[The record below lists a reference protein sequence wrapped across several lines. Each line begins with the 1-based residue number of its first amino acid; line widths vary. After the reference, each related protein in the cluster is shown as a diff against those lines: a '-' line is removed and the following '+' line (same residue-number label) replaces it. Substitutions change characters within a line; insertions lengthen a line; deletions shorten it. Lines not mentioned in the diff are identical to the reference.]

1 MRSSSRFVVM
11 SMAAIATA
19 ALIVAGASV
28 EGTAE
33 TQAPLRADENAPLRI
48 GLIGLD
54 TSHAVA
60 FTELLN
66 DGTRRDHIPGG
77 RVVAAYK
84 GGSPGLPMS
93 DTRIERFT
101 ADVTGKW
108 GVELVDSIEKLLT
121 RVDAVMLLSVDAR
134 QHLAQVRPV
143 LAAHK
148 RVFIDKPIAPSYRDT
163 RAIADLARETG
174 TPFFSSSSL
183 RYSPHIQRLREQASR
198 ESEKAAAGAD
208 ASTRGAFTW
217 GPAQI
222 EPTLPDLFW
231 YGIHSIESLYALMGP
246 GCETVTRVNTAGA
259 DVVSCRW
266 RDGRIGTFRG
276 NRNEDH
282 AYGAIFFGNHAAFT
296 DTSTSTSTSTSA
308 TTTTPETKPDAPKQ
322 SDYYGLVVEIMK
334 FFKSGVPP
342 VPPDETLEL
351 IAFMEAAELSKSRG
365 GAPVPLT
372 EITRSDAR

>member
-1 MRSSSRFVVM
+1 MRSIPRVV
-11 SMAAIATA
+11 AIVAIAT
-19 ALIVAGASV
+19 LILARPQAQ
-28 EGTAE
+28 
-33 TQAPLRADENAPLRI
+33 TQTRADEGGPLRI

-60 FTELLN
+60 FTELIN
-66 DGTRRDHIPGG
+66 DATRPDHVPGA

-84 GGSPGLPMS
+84 GGSPSVPTS
-93 DTRIERFT
+93 ATRIERFT

-108 GVELVDSIEKLLT
+108 GVPLVDSIDALLP

-134 QHLAQVRPV
+134 QHLEQVRPV

-148 RVFIDKPIAPSYRDT
+148 RVFIDKPIAGSYRDA
-163 RAIADLARETG
+163 RAIADLARSSG

-183 RYSPHIQRLREQASR
+183 RYAPHIQRLREKAS
-198 ESEKAAAGAD
+198 AGVV
-208 ASTRGAFTW
+208 GALTW
-217 GPAQI
+217 GPA
-222 EPTLPDLFW
+222 PTESFLPDLFW

-246 GCETVTRVNTAGA
+246 GCESLSRVNTPGA

-266 RDGRIGTFRG
+266 RDGRIGTIRG
-276 NRNEDH
+276 NRDGDH
-282 AYGAIFFGNHAAFT
+282 AYGAVLFGSKAVLSDAPE
-296 DTSTSTSTSTSA
+296 
-308 TTTTPETKPDAPKQ
+308 TTPLPQGAPRQ

-351 IAFMEAAELSKSRG
+351 IAFMEAADLSKTRG
-365 GAPVPLT
+365 GAPVLLT
-372 EITRSDAR
+372 EITGAR

>member
-1 MRSSSRFVVM
+1 MRRILYIAVHTAVHTAVHI
-11 SMAAIATA
+11 AAIAAIA
-19 ALIVAGASV
+19 AVAAAIIT
-28 EGTAE
+28 EP
-33 TQAPLRADENAPLRI
+33 QARADEGAVLRI

-60 FTELLN
+60 FTELIN
-66 DGTRRDHIPGG
+66 DASRKDHVPGG

-84 GGSPGLPMS
+84 GGSPGLAMS

-108 GVELVDSIEKLLT
+108 GVPLVDSIDTLLT

-148 RVFIDKPIAPSYRDT
+148 RVFIDKPIAASYRDT
-163 RAIADLARETG
+163 RAIADLARDSG

-183 RYSPHIQRLREQASR
+183 RYAPHIQRLRE
-198 ESEKAAAGAD
+198 KAGTAGA
-208 ASTRGAFTW
+208 RGAVTW
-217 GPAQI
+217 GPMSI
-222 EPTLPDLFW
+222 ESYLPDLFW
-231 YGIHSIESLYALMGP
+231 YGIHSVESLYALMGP
-246 GCETVTRVNTAGA
+246 GCESVSRVSTPGA
-259 DVVSCRW
+259 DLVSCRW
-266 RDGRIGTFRG
+266 RDGRIGTIRG
-276 NRNEDH
+276 TRDDDH
-282 AYGAIFFGNHAAFT
+282 AYGAVLFGSKASF
-296 DTSTSTSTSTSA
+296 SESSA
-308 TTTTPETKPDAPKQ
+308 TTTTTTTTTTTPDAPRQ

-342 VPPDETLEL
+342 VAPDETLEL
-351 IAFMEAAELSKSRG
+351 IAFMEAADVSKARG

-372 EITRSDAR
+372 EITGPGR